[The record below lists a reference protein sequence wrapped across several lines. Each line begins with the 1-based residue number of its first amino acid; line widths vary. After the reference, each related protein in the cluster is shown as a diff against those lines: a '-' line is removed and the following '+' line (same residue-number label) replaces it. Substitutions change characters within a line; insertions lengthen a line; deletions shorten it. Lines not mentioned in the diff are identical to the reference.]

1 MSDDNKRQLYEYLVN
16 QKYILLAYL
25 FNPQGQQSDGQIDLG
40 VVLQDGLS
48 NFKKTI
54 LRFKFMVDLAN
65 ILKKQVDVIILNNAP
80 SVLRQQVTQ
89 FVNPIFVR
97 NPDTKTTISQSG

>member
-1 MSDDNKRQLYEYLVN
+1 MSSDNKNELYEYLVN

-25 FNPQGQQSDGQIDLG
+25 FHPQDQQTNGQIDLA

-65 ILKKQVDVIILNNAP
+65 VFKKQVVVTILNNAP
-80 SVLRQQVTQ
+80 SILREQSVKFTQ
-89 FVNPIFVR
+89 PIFVR
-97 NPDTKTTISQSG
+97 NTEE